1 MITEFLDMLC
11 ILSTAVLLIV
21 WSFHLLFYWEGKVRL
36 VLRLP
41 VVNLI
46 TLLVLLIL
54 GTIEQFYLTYHPEER
69 TEWIQSSIFQK
80 FFGTKY

>member
-1 MITEFLDMLC
+1 MTTEFLTTLC
-11 ILSTAVLLIV
+11 ISSIAALLMA
-21 WSFHLLFYWEGKVRL
+21 WSFYLLFYWEGKIRL

-54 GTIEQFYLTYHPEER
+54 GTIEQFYLTCHPEER
-69 TEWIQSSIFQK
+69 TKWIKSSIFQL
-80 FFGTKY
+80 FFNAKI